1 MREKINL
8 LAGEVP
14 IENAPLVPISQQEN
28 CIPQHYL
35 KFEHRLETVEQLIL
49 DISFSDRFPIFVGEE
64 NGQLYLQVGIVG
76 IDNYQPASSQNKDK
90 IVFGR
95 KWRVEPQLP
104 TSEIIQT
111 AFLALQ
117 KAREHEIRELFK
129 INQHD
134 CVTTPFNNHHDLPL
148 MAQSRDLIFP
158 APCESAELAGAENI
172 NEWLDCIRYDQ
183 AKIKLIR
190 FEKVASK
197 KWLLG
202 VRITPENSTKL
213 SELNITDESN
223 EELILINEVTQNAL
237 YFAVMDLFLV
247 KSNRYV
253 ETHFTFKG
261 FNRFSREHEVS
272 AIGQLSAMTRKRE
285 ALNIKDEF
293 SETLEATNYQVDKS
307 RMPILSNSPLGE
319 KLRQQ
324 LLSLNISL
332 EEVPK

>member
-148 MAQSRDLIFP
+148 MAQSRDWMRPRLSSNP
-158 APCESAELAGAENI
+158 ESPGIADVEGWLA
-172 NEWLDCIRYDQ
+172 CIRYDH
-183 AKIKLIR
+183 ARLELSK
-190 FEKVASK
+190 FEKISENI
-197 KWLLG
+197 WLIG
-202 VRITPENSTKL
+202 
-213 SELNITDESN
+213 LNIIPNEATTLPELVYSEEMIVVKELSQNVLYLTAMDRLLAMSN
-223 EELILINEVTQNAL
+223 E
-237 YFAVMDLFLV
+237 
-247 KSNRYV
+247 YV
-253 ETHFTFKG
+253 EEYFSFKG
-261 FNRFSREHEVS
+261 FNRFSRQHSVL
-272 AIGQLSAMTRKRE
+272 AIGQLSAKTRSRE
-285 ALNIKDEF
+285 ANKVRDKF
-293 SETLEATNYQVDKS
+293 SEVFSEVNYEVDKS
-307 RMPILSNSPLGE
+307 RVPQLTDSPLSR
-319 KLRQQ
+319 KITQQ
-324 LLSLNISL
+324 LASLNVEL
-332 EEVPK
+332 TPVKRYG